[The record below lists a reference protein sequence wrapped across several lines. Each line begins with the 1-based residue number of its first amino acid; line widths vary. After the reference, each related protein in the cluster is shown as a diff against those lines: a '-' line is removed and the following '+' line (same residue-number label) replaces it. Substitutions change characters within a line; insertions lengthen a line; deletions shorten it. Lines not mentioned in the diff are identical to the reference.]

1 MIAAVLASAVANA
14 IDLGS
19 TVTMFA
25 ILRTIRK
32 PLRLLLLPI
41 FAILLSAC
49 DPAALGGLG
58 NAGGPKI
65 DPTAP
70 VPVALLIPRG
80 GSASDDLLAKN
91 LENAAR
97 LAIRDLDGVQIDLR
111 VYGTA
116 GKAGTAATA
125 AAQAVA
131 DGAKIILGPVYGE
144 AANAAGLAV
153 ADAGINVLSFS
164 NNTTI
169 AGGNVFVL
177 GPTFNNTANR
187 LVSYAKR
194 AGKDKIV
201 VLHANNIGGQL
212 GRNAI
217 QQAIAAN
224 GATMSGSVEYA
235 LSQEAV
241 LASVPKVKAL
251 MNTTGANALFMTANS
266 ATALPLLADLL
277 PSAGVTNSSSQYI
290 GLTRW
295 DIPAQTLALP
305 GIQGGWFAL
314 PDPAP
319 SAAFAARYSAAYG
332 GRPLDIAGLAFDGVA
347 AIGSLV
353 KSGKKN
359 ALTGAALTQ
368 GAGFKGA
375 SGIFR
380 LRADGT
386 NQRGLAVATIR
397 NNQVV
402 MLEAAPKAFSGAGF

>member
-1 MIAAVLASAVANA
+1 
-14 IDLGS
+14 
-19 TVTMFA
+19 MFA

-32 PLRLLLLPI
+32 PTRLLLLPI

-49 DPAALGGLG
+49 DPSALGGLSR
-58 NAGGPKI
+58 AGGPNI
-65 DPTAP
+65 DPNAP

-80 GSASDDLLAKN
+80 GTASDNLLAKN

-97 LAIRDLDGVQIDLR
+97 LAIRDLDGVKIDLR

-144 AANAAGLAV
+144 AANAAGVAV
-153 ADAGINVLSFS
+153 AESGVNVLSFS

-177 GPTFNNTANR
+177 GPTFDNTAQR

-194 AGKDKIV
+194 AGKEKIV
-201 VLHANNIGGQL
+201 ILHANNIGGQL

-217 QQAIAAN
+217 QKAISAN
-224 GATMSGSVEYA
+224 GATLSGTVEYA

-241 LASVPKVKAL
+241 RAAVPKVKAT
-251 MNTTGANALFMTANS
+251 MQSSGANALFMTANS
-266 ATALPLLADLL
+266 STALPLLADLL
-277 PSAGVTNSSSQYI
+277 PSAGITNASSQYI

-295 DIPAQTLALP
+295 DIPAQTLALA

-314 PDPAP
+314 PDPGS
-319 SAAFAARYSAAYG
+319 SAAFAARYKAAYG
-332 GRPLDIAGLAFDGVA
+332 ERPLDIAGLSFDAVA

-353 KSGKKN
+353 SSGKKN

-375 SGIFR
+375 NGIFR

-386 NQRGLAVATIR
+386 NERGLAVATVR
-397 NNQVV
+397 NQQVV
-402 MLEAAPKAFSGAGF
+402 LLEGAPKAFGGAGF

>member
-1 MIAAVLASAVANA
+1 
-14 IDLGS
+14 
-19 TVTMFA
+19 MFA

-32 PLRLLLLPI
+32 PFGLLILPI

-49 DPAALGGLG
+49 DPAALGGL
-58 NAGGPKI
+58 ASQGGPKI
-65 DPTAP
+65 DPNAP

-116 GKAGTAATA
+116 GKASTAATA

-144 AANAAGLAV
+144 AANAAGVAV
-153 ADAGINVLSFS
+153 AKAGVNVLSFS

-169 AGGNVFVL
+169 AGGNVFIL
-177 GPTFNNTANR
+177 GSTFETTANR

-194 AGKDKIV
+194 SGKDKIV
-201 VLHANNIGGQL
+201 ILHADNIGGQL

-224 GATMSGSVEYA
+224 GATMSGTVGYA

-241 LASVPKVKAL
+241 QAAIPKVKAT
-251 MNTTGANALFMTANS
+251 MTSSGANALFMTANS
-266 ATALPLLADLL
+266 ATALPLLAELL
-277 PSAGVTNSSSQYI
+277 PSVGVKNSTSQFI

-295 DIPAQTLALP
+295 DIPAQTLAMP

-314 PDPAP
+314 PDPDA
-319 SAAFAARYSAAYG
+319 SAAFASRYTATYG
-332 GRPLDIAGLAFDGVA
+332 ERPLDIAGLAFDGLA
-347 AIGSLV
+347 AVGSLV
-353 KSGKKN
+353 KSGKRN
-359 ALTGAALTQ
+359 ALSASALTQ
-368 GAGFKGA
+368 GAGFKG
-375 SGIFR
+375 SNGIFR
-380 LRADGT
+380 LRPDGT

-402 MLEAAPKAFSGAGF
+402 LLEAAPKAFGGAGF

>member
-1 MIAAVLASAVANA
+1 
-14 IDLGS
+14 
-19 TVTMFA
+19 MFA

-32 PLRLLLLPI
+32 PIRLLLLPI

-49 DPAALGGLG
+49 DPSALGGLSR
-58 NAGGPKI
+58 AGGPNI
-65 DPTAP
+65 DPNAP

-80 GSASDDLLAKN
+80 GTASDNLLAKN

-97 LAIRDLDGVQIDLR
+97 LAIRDLDGVKIDLR

-144 AANAAGLAV
+144 AANAAGVAV
-153 ADAGINVLSFS
+153 AESGVNVLSFS

-177 GPTFNNTANR
+177 GPTFDNTAQR

-194 AGKDKIV
+194 AGKEKIV
-201 VLHANNIGGQL
+201 ILHANNIGGQL

-217 QQAIAAN
+217 QKAISAN
-224 GATMSGSVEYA
+224 GATLSGTVEYA

-241 LASVPKVKAL
+241 RAAVPKVKAT
-251 MNTTGANALFMTANS
+251 MQSSGANALFMTANS
-266 ATALPLLADLL
+266 STALPLLADLL
-277 PSAGVTNSSSQYI
+277 PSAGITNASSQYI

-295 DIPAQTLALP
+295 DIPAQTLALA

-314 PDPAP
+314 PDPGS
-319 SAAFAARYSAAYG
+319 SAAFAARYKAAYG
-332 GRPLDIAGLAFDGVA
+332 ERPLDIAGLSFDAVA

-353 KSGKKN
+353 SSGKKN

-375 SGIFR
+375 NGIFR

-386 NQRGLAVATIR
+386 NERGLAIATVR
-397 NNQVV
+397 NQQVV
-402 MLEAAPKAFSGAGF
+402 LLEGAPKAFGGAGF